1 MSEDARTSGEHNDKN
16 RLEKIL
22 RFVKKEGNQLKSE
35 VESPDDALF
44 LRRDNY
50 VRELLKRSSF
60 VDIDIR
66 RIFSIINA

>member
-1 MSEDARTSGEHNDKN
+1 MSEDARTSGEHNDKK

-22 RFVKKEGNQLKSE
+22 RFVRKEGNQLKSE

>member
-1 MSEDARTSGEHNDKN
+1 MSEDVRTSGAHNEKN

-22 RFVKKEGNQLKSE
+22 LLVRKEANQLKSE
-35 VESPDDALF
+35 AESPDEVLF

-50 VRELLKRSSF
+50 VREILKRSSF